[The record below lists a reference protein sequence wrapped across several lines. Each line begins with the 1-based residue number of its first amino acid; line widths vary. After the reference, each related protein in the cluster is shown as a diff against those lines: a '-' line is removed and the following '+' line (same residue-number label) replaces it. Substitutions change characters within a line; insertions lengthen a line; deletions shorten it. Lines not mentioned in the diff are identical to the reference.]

1 MNFRSDNESPAAPE
15 ILAAVQSANS
25 GSAYAYGEDGISS
38 RMRKRFRETFEAD
51 LEVFP
56 VATGTAAN
64 ALSIAQLT
72 PAYGSVFCHREAH
85 LHSDECGAPEFYSG
99 GAKVIPLSG
108 ELAKI
113 SPRTLRNAVA
123 RMEEMGVHESQPSAV
138 SLSQA
143 TELGTV
149 YRPDEIGEI
158 SLIASGRGLGL
169 HMDGARLANAVQRLG
184 CTPAE
189 LTWKAGVDILSFGAT
204 KNGAMA
210 AEAVVV
216 FNSDRAAGLASRHKR
231 AGHLFSKMRFI
242 SAQLEAYLKDDLWL
256 QLASRANRAADA
268 LSAGFRRLAAVEV
281 LYPVEANEVFVRMP
295 PPLADALKKAGYQF
309 HRWPG
314 HRDHFRLVASFATG
328 MDEVKAFLALAGQLS
343 DGPVGGSPAKRR
355 DGS

>member
-15 ILAAVQSANS
+15 ILAALQSANS
-25 GSAYAYGEDGISS
+25 GPAYAYGEDGISS
-38 RMRKRFRETFEAD
+38 RMRKRFRETFETD

-64 ALSIAQLT
+64 ALSIAQLI
-72 PAYGSVFCHREAH
+72 PAYGSVFCHQEAH

-149 YRPDEIGEI
+149 YRLDEIGEI
-158 SLIASGRGLGL
+158 SRIARGRGLGL
-169 HMDGARLANAVQRLG
+169 HVDGARLANAVRRLG

-216 FNSDRAAGLASRHKR
+216 FNSDRAAGLARRHKR

-256 QLASRANRAADA
+256 QLAERANRSADA
-268 LSAGFRRLAAVEV
+268 LSAGFRRLASVEV

-295 PPLADALKKAGYQF
+295 PPLADDLNKAGYQF

-314 HRDHFRLVASFATG
+314 HRDHFRLVTSFATG
-328 MDEVKAFLALAGQLS
+328 MDEVNAFLASAKQLS
-343 DGPVGGSPAKRR
+343 DGLP
-355 DGS
+355 

>member
-15 ILAAVQSANS
+15 ILEALRAANA
-25 GSAYAYGEDGISS
+25 GHAYAYGEDEITSG
-38 RMRKRFRETFEAD
+38 MKGRFRETFEAD

-64 ALSIAQLT
+64 SLSIAQLA
-72 PAYGSVFCHREAH
+72 PAYGSVFCHHEAH
-85 LHSDECGAPEFYSG
+85 LHADECGGPEFYSG

-113 SPRTLRNAVA
+113 GPRTLQAA
-123 RMEEMGVHESQPSAV
+123 MAKSEEMGVHDSQASAV

-149 YRPDEIGEI
+149 YKPDEIRDI
-158 SLIASGRGLGL
+158 SRICRDGGLGL

-189 LTWKAGVDILSFGAT
+189 LTWKAGIDILSFGAT

-216 FNSDRAAGLASRHKR
+216 FNRERAMGLARRHKR
-231 AGHLFSKMRFI
+231 AGHLFSKMRFM
-242 SAQLEAYLKDDLWL
+242 SVQLEAYLKDGLWL
-256 QLASRANRAADA
+256 QLAERANLAADA
-268 LSAGFRRLAAVEV
+268 LSAGLGRLAGVEV

-295 PPLADALKKAGYQF
+295 PPLADGLKEAGYEF
-309 HRWPG
+309 HLWPG
-314 HRDHFRLVASFATG
+314 SRDHYRLVACFATRV
-328 MDEVKAFLALAGQLS
+328 DEVNTFLATARQLS
-343 DGPVGGSPAKRR
+343 DGLP
-355 DGS
+355 